1 MGTLEAKR
9 ATRARVYLEHEQVE
23 RRWPRLLRAMRW
35 AACLATTEATSC
47 LVMHHA
53 GHEYAG
59 EAVNHYGGCVA
70 VIRGAV
76 RCRHAAR
83 RTYRAT

>member
-1 MGTLEAKR
+1 MSHLPNR
-9 ATRARVYLEHEQVE
+9 IYLEHADIAA
-23 RRWPRLLRAMRW
+23 RYPLLLRAMRF

-47 LVMHHA
+47 IQMHRA

-70 VIRGAV
+70 VIRGAI

-83 RTYRAT
+83 RLAAGYC